1 MKIELVFT
9 NRRISMF
16 LGGLIVTAL
25 TFLSVACSPKVYVI
39 DNQTVLEEEAAG
51 QWPQFEKQIIDKA
64 KAKGATP
71 ISQVPSDAHRE
82 RLYNVMNGEM
92 PLTSQSATQP

>member
-1 MKIELVFT
+1 MKTESAFT
-9 NRRISMF
+9 NRRISML
-16 LGGLIVTAL
+16 LGGLFVTVL
-25 TFLSVACSPKVYVI
+25 IFLSVGCSPKVYVI

-51 QWPQFEKQIIDKA
+51 QWPQFEKQIIDKV

-71 ISQVPSDAHRE
+71 ISQVPPDAHRE

-92 PLTSQSATQP
+92 PLTTKSAAQP